1 MAVLPRNLIQE
12 RNEMTFFALE
22 EKLNQILDKV
32 EGKDKWYTTKQA
44 VDYCGLSEKA
54 LKGARTVGVLKSR
67 AATGKIL
74 YLKSDIDAWLKSR

>member
-1 MAVLPRNLIQE
+1 MGSSPEIHVIKTQGDRIQH
-12 RNEMTFFALE
+12 LS
-22 EKLNQILDKV
+22 LDKV

-44 VDYCGLSEKA
+44 VDYCGLSEKT
-54 LKGARTVGVLKSR
+54 LKRARNAGVLKAS